1 MEKFIPCSLCNNG
14 YIYNGD
20 SVQKC
25 SCLKAYQKSVQIS
38 LGFFNAGV
46 TDDILPDLKNYKG
59 KDVRDNLSKI
69 RKYVNGLSDKYMRNS
84 HLYLVGPNGSQKTY
98 TAKAIIK
105 EAIEKDLSCKFVLM
119 NDLIK
124 KLTSIYEEG
133 YSNSIEE
140 YYNCDILV
148 LDDCFDV
155 KKVTLF
161 KSGYQIPY
169 LDEFLRKRIEQLGG
183 NIIFTSN
190 IQIEDINE
198 DKFSKDIK
206 NLLTR
211 SIKDKG
217 GELYF
222 SDIYS
227 SIEDKEILSMWN

>member
-1 MEKFIPCSLCNNG
+1 
-14 YIYNGD
+14 
-20 SVQKC
+20 
-25 SCLKAYQKSVQIS
+25 
-38 LGFFNAGV
+38 
-46 TDDILPDLKNYKG
+46 
-59 KDVRDNLSKI
+59 
-69 RKYVNGLSDKYMRNS
+69 MRNS